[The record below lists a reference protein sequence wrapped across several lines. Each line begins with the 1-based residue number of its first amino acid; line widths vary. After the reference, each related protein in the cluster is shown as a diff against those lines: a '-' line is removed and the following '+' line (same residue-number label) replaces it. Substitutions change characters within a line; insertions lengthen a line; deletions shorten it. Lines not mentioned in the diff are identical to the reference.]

1 MTTWNIVFLFVL
13 TFAVAYFSYS
23 AQRLYRYL
31 RIGRDVSRTDDV
43 GTRLWN
49 VVTIGIGQRKI
60 LRDPVA
66 GPLHALVFWG
76 FVVITLGTVEILING
91 VFPAFSYERLLPA
104 PVYNLFLLSQE
115 GFALFVLVAVGV
127 LLYRRIVVRPARLQG
142 DHVHSGDAILILSM
156 IGALMITLVLTYAFD
171 RVIEPRHAMVVQPVS
186 SPIALLLAW
195 VPPGA
200 AALGRDV
207 NWWMHALLVLA
218 FLNYL
223 PYSKHLHVIVSLPN
237 TFLSNTSGP
246 GPIGAMPPMD
256 LEAETE
262 QFGAA
267 DVPHLT
273 WKNLLDG
280 YACTECGRCT
290 AACPAHITG
299 KPLSP
304 RKIVIDTRE
313 RLAEVAPSIV
323 GGADFVGLALFG
335 PTETGPAGP
344 PAPARHR
351 LLDDYITEAELWA
364 CTSCRACVYECPV
377 SIDQLEII
385 NELKRGLVLTESRFP
400 EEVLPAFESL
410 ERNGTPWAFPPSERA
425 AWAEGLEIPTMAE
438 LAERGERPEVLFWVG
453 CMGSFDDR
461 AKKITA
467 AFARVLKAAGVRFAI
482 LGQEESCH
490 GDPAR
495 RLGHEYLYQ
504 MLAKQAIETLE
515 RYHVT
520 TVVTS
525 CPHCFHQ
532 IGKEFPQFGGH
543 YEVIHHAQFIER
555 LMAEGRIPLDAE
567 DGRRLRITYH
577 DSCYLGRH
585 NGVFEAPRV
594 ILGALP
600 DVEFVEMPRSQRQS
614 FCCGAGGGHM
624 FVDESQGKRINHA
637 RAEEAQGTGAGV
649 VASNCPFCIQMFEDG
664 VATVEPDE
672 TKRMRPLDLA
682 ELLEM
687 TVLGRPSRPGEGAG
701 PAPTGGG
708 PQDAAAVAIED
719 KPADTSPPAAAVS
732 EDSPGDQR

>member
-1 MTTWNIVFLFVL
+1 MTTRNIVFLFVL
-13 TFAVAYFSYS
+13 TLAAAFFSYS
-23 AQRLYRYL
+23 AQRLYRFL
-31 RIGRDVSRTDDV
+31 RIGRDVSRTDDI
-43 GTRLWN
+43 GTRLRN
-49 VVTIGIGQRKI
+49 VLLIGIAQRKI
-60 LRDPVA
+60 LRDRVA

-76 FVVITLGTVEILING
+76 FIVLTLGSIEILVNG
-91 VFPAFSYERLLPA
+91 VFPSFSYERLLSA
-104 PVYNLFLLSQE
+104 PLYAPFLLSQE
-115 GFALFVLVAVGV
+115 LFALFVLVAVSV
-127 LLYRRIVVRPARLQG
+127 LLYRRIVVKPARLQG
-142 DHVHSGDAILILSM
+142 DNVHSGDAILILSM
-156 IGALMITLVLTYAFD
+156 IGALMVTLILAYAFD
-171 RVIEPRHAMVVQPVS
+171 RIIEPRHAMALQPVS
-186 SPIALLLAW
+186 SPVAMLLGW
-195 VPPGA
+195 ISPGA
-200 AALGRDV
+200 AAVGHEV
-207 NWWMHALLVLA
+207 SWWTHALLILI

-237 TFLSNTSGP
+237 TFFSNTSGP

-267 DVPHLT
+267 DVEHLT

-290 AACPAHITG
+290 AACPANITG

-313 RLAEVAPSIV
+313 RLAEAAPSIV
-323 GGADFVGLALFG
+323 GGADVFGLPLFG
-335 PTETGPAGP
+335 PTQTGPAPGAP
-344 PAPARHR
+344 PEPARHR

-385 NELKRGLVLTESRFP
+385 NELRRGLVLTESRFP

-410 ERNGTPWAFPPSERA
+410 ERNGSPWAFPPSERA
-425 AWAEGLEIPTMAE
+425 AWAEGMDIPTMAE
-438 LAERGERPEVLFWVG
+438 LAEHGGRPDVLFWVG

-461 AKKITA
+461 AKKITV
-467 AFARVLKAAGVRFAI
+467 AFARILQASGVRFAI

-555 LMAEGRIPLDAE
+555 LMAQGRIPLDGE
-567 DGRRLRITYH
+567 DGRRLTIAYH
-577 DSCYLGRH
+577 DSCYLGRY
-585 NGVFEAPRV
+585 NGIYDAPRET
-594 ILGALP
+594 LRRALP
-600 DVEFVEMPRSQRQS
+600 IADFVEPPRTRDRGL
-614 FCCGAGGGHM
+614 CCGAGGGRM
-624 FVDESQGKRINHA
+624 FM
-637 RAEEAQGTGAGV
+637 EERTGTRVNVERSRELLDTGAEALA
-649 VASNCPFCIQMFEDG
+649 VACPFCMTMITDG
-664 VATVEPDE
+664 VRTLGSEVPVHDIAEVVAGRLATVGATPA
-672 TKRMRPLDLA
+672 RP
-682 ELLEM
+682 
-687 TVLGRPSRPGEGAG
+687 R
-701 PAPTGGG
+701 
-708 PQDAAAVAIED
+708 
-719 KPADTSPPAAAVS
+719 
-732 EDSPGDQR
+732 